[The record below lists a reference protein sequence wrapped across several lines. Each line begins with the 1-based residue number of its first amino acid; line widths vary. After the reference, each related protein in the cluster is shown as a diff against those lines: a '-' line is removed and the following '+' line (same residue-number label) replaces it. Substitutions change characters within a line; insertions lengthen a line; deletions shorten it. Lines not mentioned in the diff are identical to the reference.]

1 MTRLQ
6 VNESSS
12 CFKLYKEQTESI
24 LFQDLYPCIPLE
36 YSPNKFFVRS
46 FSYNSHMYLVHDWK
60 NVILIT
66 DPNPLNTEK
75 NFAFPIPEFDE
86 ESNPFIAV
94 CGNACLSLL
103 NVKNH
108 MFQPLINQSLI
119 DHFPAFIK
127 REDYGLSVHFSTRVQ
142 ETDGT
147 GKELLQYSYAELKDD
162 AL

>member
-1 MTRLQ
+1 
-6 VNESSS
+6 
-12 CFKLYKEQTESI
+12 
-24 LFQDLYPCIPLE
+24 
-36 YSPNKFFVRS
+36 
-46 FSYNSHMYLVHDWK
+46 MYLVHDWT

-66 DPNPLNTEK
+66 DPNPLNTDK

-127 REDYGLSVHFSTRVQ
+127 REDYGLSVHFASNLQ
-142 ETDGT
+142 DTDGT
-147 GKELLQYSYAELKDD
+147 GKELFQYSYAELKDD